1 MRNVVLVHGDKSG
14 IGKDFFTN
22 HFVQA
27 LAQNGISVASFKI
40 ASELKKLCRRRFNGV
55 LEDYEYENDRSL
67 RELPIKG
74 INVKNVVDLWIKVG
88 EFYRGLDETYW
99 VRETASDI
107 FKQNKTFSIISDFRF
122 NCEWTYL
129 NSLKESGVIDNIIVV
144 KIVAPPGVGR
154 QNQSDGLVSAPI
166 NYVVYNDFTD
176 SFLRDIETLA
186 DSFANAEKYR

>member
-27 LAQNGISVASFKI
+27 LAQRNISTCAFRI
-40 ASELKKLCRRRFNGV
+40 AFELKKLCRRQFNGV
-55 LEDYEYENDRSL
+55 LEDYEYDKDRSL
-67 RELPIKG
+67 RERPIEG

-88 EFYRGLDETYW
+88 EFYRGLDELYW
-99 VRETASDI
+99 IKETASNI
-107 FKQNKTFSIISDFRF
+107 IKQGKTFSIISDFRF

-129 NSLKESGVIDNIIVV
+129 NSLKELGVIDNIIVV
-144 KIVAPPGVGR
+144 KIVAPPGVGK

-186 DSFANAEKYR
+186 DSFANAEKC